1 MENEVDTAK
10 ILRLVWSKKVWY
22 LLIWLIFMYIVTIL
36 DRNNISFA
44 LSAGMITDL
53 GEPSSIA
60 ATVGGLASGLF
71 FIGYLIPQ
79 VFTNY
84 IIYKTGV
91 RKLFTLLFATWG
103 ILTILTGM
111 VTNIMQLYVL
121 RFLLGIAEAAFF
133 PGVIYFLTLWFT
145 VKERTKANSIFML
158 GFPLAGVLGA
168 PIAGLIL
175 GYYTNMGW
183 RYLFYYEGI
192 ISLFMALIAWIVLT
206 DSPMK
211 AKWLNDEQKKVL
223 LEALEKEKEKKEEKF
238 GKYSVRTALK
248 DLDVWKLLFIYFT
261 AMLGSY
267 GVTMWTPTIIKN
279 LSHMTAASSAF
290 LTTVPYLFMVLGM
303 ILWGISSDRFKERKW
318 HTFGILTLSGVALYL
333 SAVAGY
339 IYHDFWLAYVFLF
352 FSYMGS
358 FSVMVTFWALPQE
371 FLTGASAAVGIG
383 LINAVGNL
391 GGFVGP
397 YVAGYL
403 HDLLGSYY
411 YSLAFLSIVYIIG
424 AILVIFVRKHGARVL

>member
-1 MENEVDTAK
+1 MENDTEK
-10 ILRLVWSKKVWY
+10 ILKLVWSKKVWY

-53 GEPSSIA
+53 GAPASIA
-60 ATVGGLASGLF
+60 SSVGGFASGLF

-84 IIYKTGV
+84 IIYKTGIK
-91 RKLFTLLFATWG
+91 RLFTILFTLWG

-111 VTNIMQLYVL
+111 ITDITQLYVL
-121 RFLLGIAEAAFF
+121 RFLLGIAEAGFF
-133 PGVIYFLTLWFT
+133 PGVIYYLTLWFT
-145 VKERTKANSIFML
+145 VKERTKANSVFML

-175 GYYTNMGW
+175 SLYTNAGW

-192 ISLFMALIAWIVLT
+192 LSLVMALIAWIVLT
-206 DSPMK
+206 DNPMK
-211 AKWLNDEQKKVL
+211 SKWLNDQQKKVL
-223 LEALEKEKEKKEEKF
+223 MEALEKEKEKKEEKF
-238 GKYSVRTALK
+238 GKHSIWTTLK
-248 DLDVWKLLFIYFT
+248 DFDVWLLLLIYFT

-267 GVTMWTPTIIKN
+267 GVTIWTPTIIKN

-290 LTTVPYLFMVLGM
+290 LTTVPYIFMVIGM
-303 ILWGISSDRFKERKW
+303 IIWGISSDKFKERKW
-318 HTFGILTLSGVALYL
+318 HTFGILLLSGVALWL
-333 SAVAGY
+333 SALSGY
-339 IYHDFWLAYVFLF
+339 IYHDFWLAYVLLF
-352 FSYMGS
+352 FSYLGS

-397 YVAGYL
+397 FLAGYVD
-403 HDLLGSYY
+403 DLLGSFY
-411 YSLAFLSIVYIIG
+411 YSLVLLSIVYIIG
-424 AILVIFVRKHGARVL
+424 AILVILVRKQGSKVL